1 MKPFITLL
9 LGVVA
14 ISTVQCNDPPHAGT
28 NELTVKVRPTESK
41 VGGKHKS
48 KTKHIETHLPQLPTI
63 EEQEIVEEDEIAEE
77 DELIEEDE
85 IAEEDELTEEDE
97 IAQIEQDARK
107 GGSMQIAQ
115 KTSLLESKM
124 SSCQVSTELSNQLS
138 KYMNYAA
145 GIYCDSVLLHKAWVC
160 EKYCGGDTAGT
171 VVHHIFGDGVSAV
184 GFIGVQESSE
194 TIIVAFRGTDD
205 MNDWKANIRMVPRA
219 TFWLNHM
226 VGTKSRR
233 RFPKFHRSV
242 PPPKSRTHSG
252 FHKEYNKVRN
262 AVLLVMDAVK
272 LLHPNFKVVFT
283 GHSLGGALSTMAAL
297 DYYDKYGGGAIRNAY
312 LYTYGSPKVGNKVFA
327 DWFSSLPFGG
337 IYRLAH
343 VSDIVPHLPPSFF
356 GYAHIRPDYEI
367 TQDKTVFSCS
377 GNNVGEVYVRQ
388 ATSIW
393 STSVSAH
400 KIGYQFAS

>member
-145 GIYCDSVLLHKAWVC
+145 GICK
-160 EKYCGGDTAGT
+160 
-171 VVHHIFGDGVSAV
+171 
-184 GFIGVQESSE
+184 FIGVQESSE